1 MRLHHG
7 ETQGVGQPERPALK
21 SAPKWGVLTSRC
33 ISCRERVCPE
43 ESAQNDG
50 LCWRCAEEQDYADD
64 QAMYDDLRHG
74 G

>member
-7 ETQGVGQPERPALK
+7 KAQGVGQPERPALK
-21 SAPKWGVLTSRC
+21 TAPRC
-33 ISCRERVCPE
+33 VVCGDLLAAHDV
-43 ESAQNDG
+43 AQDG